1 MDSMIDESAP
11 NPDCTNLGE
20 TDDRRKLPDR
30 RLASRRKI
38 LKSGKTFW
46 PNGDFSECL
55 VYNLSETGAQ
65 LELRSPVPN
74 VFDLLV
80 EGDPWRRSCSVVWRK
95 ANRAGVKFQEQSQL
109 LASRKS
115 LANQLSD
122 CRRFAEMC
130 QSMAERTN
138 LAERECLL
146 EMAAAWLTVMRQLQ
160 RKGRPRDI

>member
-1 MDSMIDESAP
+1 MDSMNDEAAA
-11 NPDCTNLGE
+11 NPDRMQLGE
-20 TDDRRKLPDR
+20 IDDRRTTPDR

-46 PNGDFSECL
+46 PNGDSSECL

-65 LELRSPVPN
+65 LEVRSPVPN

-130 QSMAERTN
+130 QSMAERAK
-138 LAERECLL
+138 LPDRERLF
-146 EMAAAWLTVMRQLQ
+146 EMAAAWLTVMRRLQ